1 MATSSRLDAIIGRL
15 TPQALRPKSLRA
27 RLTFA
32 AILTVAT
39 VLVIVWVLLGVIF
52 ENHVE
57 RLLEDDLQSR
67 LLELA
72 GSLTLDEEDHPTLAS
87 EPTDPRYQR
96 PAGGAYWRVDEDGK
110 TLLRSLSLWDFDI
123 TPTKRVHFSPT
134 GVATEE
140 RGPNGSTVYLAER
153 DVVLDGHDRPHTIR
167 IAVALDTSNVE
178 RLRRSFAR
186 QVVMALG
193 VIGVVLSLGAWLQS
207 RFGLRPL
214 MSVRDQL
221 ARVHSGADARLT
233 GRFPSEIEPLVD
245 DLNKLLGRQEELVR
259 RARERA
265 GDLAHGLKTPLTIL
279 QIEARNA
286 EQRGD
291 ALTAASL
298 REQIGAMKR
307 HVERELSRARMS
319 GASAGGGALVDPH
332 GTVDRL
338 IRMVQRMPGGET
350 IDWQN
355 DLPSGARLR
364 MDPDD
369 FGEIAGNL
377 LDNARKHAKSI
388 VRVSADAEAGGR
400 QVCFDDDGPG
410 ISSEDRDRIFQR
422 GERATAEGEGSGLGL
437 SIVLEALEQYGLA
450 PVIEDSPLG
459 GCRIAFPAL
468 GWSESSD
475 SRTANA
481 AFARIKRVVG
491 RRGA

>member
-1 MATSSRLDAIIGRL
+1 MVRRLA
-15 TPQALRPKSLRA
+15 PQALRPKSLRA
-27 RLTFA
+27 RLTLA
-32 AILTVAT
+32 AALTVAS
-39 VLVIVWVLLGVIF
+39 VLAIVWLLLGAIF
-52 ENHVE
+52 ENHIE

-72 GSLTLDEEDHPTLAS
+72 GSLTPDEQSHPMLAS

-110 TLLRSLSLWDFDI
+110 TVLRSISLWDFDI
-123 TPTKRVHFSPT
+123 RPSKRVHLSPT

-153 DVVLDGHDRPHTIR
+153 EVVLDGPDRPHTIR

-178 RLRRSFAR
+178 RLRRSFER
-186 QVVMALG
+186 QVVLALG
-193 VIGVVLSLGAWLQS
+193 VIGAVLSFGTWIQS
-207 RFGLRPL
+207 SFGLRPL
-214 MSVRDQL
+214 KMVRDRL

-233 GRFPSEIEPLVD
+233 GRFPSEIEPLVS
-245 DLNKLLGRQEELVR
+245 DLNKLLARQEDLVR
-259 RARERA
+259 RAREPA

-291 ALTAASL
+291 AQTAASL
-298 REQIGAMKR
+298 REQISAMKR

-319 GASAGGGALVDPH
+319 GASAGGGAIVDAH
-332 GTVDRL
+332 DTVDRL
-338 IRMVQRMPGGET
+338 IRMMQRMPGGDT
-350 IDWQN
+350 IEWRN
-355 DLPSGARLR
+355 DLPDGARLG

-377 LDNARKHAKSI
+377 LDNARKHARS
-388 VRVSADAEAGGR
+388 VVWVSADMGAEGR
-400 QVCFDDDGPG
+400 QVRFDDDGLG
-410 ISSEDRDRIFQR
+410 ISHEDRDRILRR

-437 SIVLEALEQYGLA
+437 SIVAEALENYGLA

-468 GWSESSD
+468 GWSEPSD
-475 SRTANA
+475 SRAA
-481 AFARIKRVVG
+481 SVAFARLKRVVG
-491 RRGA
+491 RRAAPVR

>member
-1 MATSSRLDAIIGRL
+1 MMRRLA
-15 TPQALRPKSLRA
+15 PQALRLNSLRA
-27 RLTFA
+27 RLTLA
-32 AILTVAT
+32 AVLTVAS
-39 VLVIVWVLLGVIF
+39 VLAIVWLLLGAIF
-52 ENHVE
+52 ENHIE

-72 GSLTLDEEDHPTLAS
+72 GSLTLDEQNRPTLAS

-110 TLLRSLSLWDFDI
+110 TVLRSISLWDFDI
-123 TPTKRVHFSPT
+123 RPSKRVHLSPT

-153 DVVLDGHDRPHTIR
+153 EVVLDGRDGPHTIR

-178 RLRRSFAR
+178 RLRRSFER
-186 QVVMALG
+186 QVVLALG
-193 VIGVVLSLGAWLQS
+193 VIGVVLSLGTWIQS
-207 RFGLRPL
+207 SFGLRPL
-214 MSVRDQL
+214 KMVRDQL

-233 GRFPSEIEPLVD
+233 GRFPSEIEPLVS
-245 DLNKLLGRQEELVR
+245 DLNKLLARQEDLVR

-291 ALTAASL
+291 AQTAASL
-298 REQIGAMKR
+298 REQISTMKR

-319 GASAGGGALVDPH
+319 GASAGGGAIVDAH
-332 GTVDRL
+332 DTVDRL
-338 IRMVQRMPGGET
+338 IRTMQRMPGGDT
-350 IDWQN
+350 IEWRN
-355 DLPSGARLR
+355 DLPDGARLG

-377 LDNARKHAKSI
+377 LDNARKHARSV
-388 VRVSADAEAGGR
+388 VRVSADMGAEGR
-400 QVCFDDDGPG
+400 QVRFDDDGPG
-410 ISSEDRDRIFQR
+410 ISHEDRDRILRR

-437 SIVLEALEQYGLA
+437 SIVVEALENYGLA

-468 GWSESSD
+468 GWSEPPD
-475 SRTANA
+475 SGAA
-481 AFARIKRVVG
+481 SVAFARLKRAVG
-491 RRGA
+491 RRAAPVR